1 MMRPPPRSPLFP
13 YTPLFRS
20 AKSRRAGV
28 TVNEKIYARGGEAA
42 APPLKVKGKIY
53 ATIGPAV
60 STVEVY
66 DPATNTW
73 SAAAP
78 MPTARS
84 SLTAAT
90 VKGKIYA
97 IGGADR
103 SGHPDREN
111 TRLQSQHPQNHPS
124 GLLL

>member
-1 MMRPPPRSPLFP
+1 MP
-13 YTPLFRS
+13 T
-20 AKSRRAGV
+20 AKYRLAAV
-28 TVNEKIYARGGEAA
+28 TVN
-42 APPLKVKGKIY
+42 GKIY

-66 DPATNTW
+66 DPASNTW

-97 IGGADR
+97 IGGANG
-103 SGHPDREN
+103 SVYLN
-111 TRLQSQHPQNHPS
+111 TVEIFPY
-124 GLLL
+124 

>member
-1 MMRPPPRSPLFP
+1 STPAPRPTANYCL
-13 YTPLFRS
+13 
-20 AKSRRAGV
+20 AVV
-28 TVNEKIYARGGEAA
+28 TANGKIYASGGEAA
-42 APPLKVKGKIY
+42 GPPLKVKGKIY

-97 IGGADR
+97 IGGANGGVYLNTAAGVPHCR
-103 SGHPDREN
+103 ACSGHRAIS
-111 TRLQSQHPQNHPS
+111 LF
-124 GLLL
+124 

>member
-1 MMRPPPRSPLFP
+1 MRSRRRAHADRPPSFCKTHRAHRHLHSFPTRRSSDL
-13 YTPLFRS
+13 
-20 AKSRRAGV
+20 
-28 TVNEKIYARGGEAA
+28 
-42 APPLKVKGKIY
+42 PPLKVKGKIY

-97 IGGADR
+97 IGGANG
-103 SGHPDREN
+103 SVYLN
-111 TRLQSQHPQNHPS
+111 TVEIFPY
-124 GLLL
+124 

>member
-1 MMRPPPRSPLFP
+1 MP
-13 YTPLFRS
+13 T
-20 AKSRRAGV
+20 AKYRLALV
-28 TVNEKIYARGGEAA
+28 TVNGKIYAIGGEAA
-42 APPLKVKGKIY
+42 GPPLKVKGKIY

-97 IGGADR
+97 IGGANG
-103 SGHPDREN
+103 SVYLN
-111 TRLQSQHPQNHPS
+111 TVEVFPY
-124 GLLL
+124 